1 MTLEEELLDLVAAVL
16 ELSPQRRAQLTPD
29 SPLLGALPELDS
41 MAVLDLL
48 HAIEARFDVTIDDDA
63 VTSERFLS
71 ARSLAAWVVTLQRS

>member
-48 HAIEARFDVTIDDDA
+48 HAIEARFDVTIDDA

>member
-1 MTLEEELLDLVAAVL
+1 LTLEEELLDLVAAVL

-48 HAIEARFDVTIDDDA
+48 HAIEAHFDVTIDDDA

>member
-1 MTLEEELLDLVAAVL
+1 
-16 ELSPQRRAQLTPD
+16 
-29 SPLLGALPELDS
+29 LGALPELDS

-48 HAIEARFDVTIDDDA
+48 HAIEARFDVTIDDA